1 MAVLRWELPGRK
13 CMMQKHVSLVLH
25 VVAVISEY
33 GIDQFSEL
41 DAAGLVNTTS
51 TTFVDLSETMRPKL
65 RL

>member
-1 MAVLRWELPGRK
+1 
-13 CMMQKHVSLVLH
+13 MMQKHVSLVLH

-41 DAAGLVNTTS
+41 GAAGLVNTTF
-51 TTFVDLSETMRPKL
+51 TTFVDLSETMRLKV